1 MWSLSEKRNTLH
13 FFEALPLFL
22 NKRLKA
28 NWLFVF
34 RYVFTPQL
42 APSGPNIKTK
52 DGAQHFSAFFPSS
65 GSLVCVIYSQQ
76 VLDGVRQHS

>member
-1 MWSLSEKRNTLH
+1 MWSLSGVLH

-34 RYVFTPQL
+34 RYICIFTPQL

-76 VLDGVRQHS
+76 VLDGVRQHL